1 MSLQGEYMKSSIRA
15 AATSSPATVIAKLA
29 VVLAFAVAT
38 LLAPQPA
45 RANRLGSDI
54 ISLFP
59 KEVGEFAYADLKKAR
74 AMKWF
79 PQLQEQMLP
88 DRFRQFEKFLAS
100 AGVDPNTQVEELAWG
115 LVADGVTSKTEGA
128 EASSTPTGE
137 QVVGVA
143 LGNYSPEST
152 EAYFKRQKLPTFKA
166 RHYTLYAFGTGAGPT
181 DLFFLFIDSNTA
193 AFGHRSVLEKMVEV
207 RSGVEEGLLRND
219 TFFPLINE
227 ANGNGIVWAVLNP
240 AYTRL
245 AMQQLA
251 PEVQQFPEAA
261 KLVSHMQNMLI
272 NVNASSGIDG
282 KFQAI
287 CSSTQDAN
295 TLAQLLQAGLL
306 FKRYQAGKENPD
318 LADMLDRASIAPSG
332 DRVILNLALT
342 DDQMTSLIKHNT
354 FALKM

>member
-1 MSLQGEYMKSSIRA
+1 MKLPIRA
-15 AATSSPATVIAKLA
+15 GKSFPTKADITLAAVFVFCA
-29 VVLAFAVAT
+29 AT

-45 RANRLGSDI
+45 RADRLGTDI
-54 ISLFP
+54 IALFP

-74 AMKWF
+74 TMKWF

-88 DRFRQFEKFLAS
+88 ERFRQFEKFLAS

-115 LVADGVTSKTEGA
+115 LVLEGVPTKGEDPGSS
-128 EASSTPTGE
+128 ASAGSE

-143 LGNYSPEST
+143 LGTFNPEST

-166 RHYTLYAFGTGAGPT
+166 RNYTLYAFGTGAGPS
-181 DLFFLFIDSNTA
+181 DLFFTFIDSSTA

-207 RSGVEEGLLRND
+207 RFGMEEGLLRND
-219 TFFPLINE
+219 KFFPLINE
-227 ANGNGIVWAVLNP
+227 ANGSGIVWAVLNP

-251 PEVQQFPEAA
+251 PEVEQFPEAA
-261 KLVSHMQNMLI
+261 KLVSHMRNMII
-272 NVNASSGIDG
+272 NVSASSGIDG

-287 CSSTQDAN
+287 CGSTDDAN

-306 FKRYQAGKENPD
+306 YKRYQAGKENPD
-318 LADMLDRASIAPSG
+318 LADMLDKARILPSG
-332 DRVILNLALT
+332 DRVILSLTLT
-342 DDQMTSLIKHNT
+342 DDQMTALIRHNT